1 MKCRSDSQC
10 SGGGKEHDWYQSQE
24 CKHVFPRKRY
34 RFAEETSSG
43 VGEGGHFFSICI
55 DSLPFTSI
63 WVHLLA
69 LSFSVFTI
77 FSTNTFVCILPVCG
91 VSVAICTSLVKLVLI
106 H

>member
-1 MKCRSDSQC
+1 MAGRAVVLPATDLPARVQQTNIKPSLTPHLGKGEGGEEMQNEM

-43 VGEGGHFFSICI
+43 VGEGGHFLSICI

-63 WVHLLA
+63 
-69 LSFSVFTI
+69 
-77 FSTNTFVCILPVCG
+77 
-91 VSVAICTSLVKLVLI
+91 
-106 H
+106 